1 LPARHRTLKQA
12 LEGPERQIILDTLQQ
27 HNWNRNATAEQL
39 GINRTT
45 LYKKMKRLGLEDCAP
60 ACSGITSTPSTSL
73 ASADTPWVG
82 YQGGD
87 GPGAGRHIVLIA
99 GDEEYRSEEAMPML
113 GQILAVRHGFRCTV
127 LFSINPED
135 GTIDPNNQNN
145 IPGLEHLAK
154 ADMMIIA
161 TRFRH
166 LPDDQ
171 MKHIDAFVH
180 SGKPILGLRTAT
192 HAFNY
197 PGDSTSPY
205 AKYSFRSQQWRGGFG
220 QQVLGET
227 WINHHGHHKV
237 ESTRGVI
244 NDKFADHP
252 ILKGVQDIWGP
263 TDVYGI
269 RNLTDEAQ
277 VLVFGQVLEGME
289 PGDKPVEGEKNNPMM
304 PLVWTKTFTG
314 ETGKTAKIVCTTM
327 GASVDL
333 VSEDLRRLL
342 VNACY
347 WALELEDKIP
357 DRANVDYVQ
366 PFEPTFY
373 GFGQFKKGMKPSD
386 FAL

>member
-1 LPARHRTLKQA
+1 MFLL
-12 LEGPERQIILDTLQQ
+12 
-27 HNWNRNATAEQL
+27 NRSSRWTVL
-39 GINRTT
+39 S
-45 LYKKMKRLGLEDCAP
+45 LVLLSSGLA
-60 ACSGITSTPSTSL
+60 SV
-73 ASADTPWVG
+73 ASADTPWVV
-82 YQGGD
+82 YPGGD

-99 GDEEYRSEEAMPML
+99 GDEEYRSEEVMPML

-145 IPGLEHLAK
+145 IPGLEHLAD

-171 MKHIDAFVH
+171 MKHIAEFVN

-197 PGDSTSPY
+197 PGDSTSPF
-205 AKYSFRSQQWRGGFG
+205 AKYSFRSQNWPGGFG

-227 WINHHGHHKV
+227 WINHHGRHKF

-269 RNLTDEAQ
+269 RNLTEEAK

-347 WALELEDKIP
+347 WALGLEDKIP
-357 DRANVDYVQ
+357 NRANVDYVQ

-373 GFGQFKKGMKPSD
+373 GFGEFKKGMKPSD

>member
-1 LPARHRTLKQA
+1 MFLL
-12 LEGPERQIILDTLQQ
+12 
-27 HNWNRNATAEQL
+27 NRSSRWTVL
-39 GINRTT
+39 S
-45 LYKKMKRLGLEDCAP
+45 LVLLSSGLA
-60 ACSGITSTPSTSL
+60 SV
-73 ASADTPWVG
+73 ASADTPWVV
-82 YQGGD
+82 YPGGD

-99 GDEEYRSEEAMPML
+99 GDEEYRSEEVMPML

-145 IPGLEHLAK
+145 IPGLEHLAD

-171 MKHIDAFVH
+171 MKHIAEFVH

-205 AKYSFRSQQWRGGFG
+205 AKYSFRSQEWPGGFG

-227 WINHHGHHKV
+227 WINHHGRHKF

-269 RNLTDEAQ
+269 RNLTEEAK

-347 WALELEDKIP
+347 WALGLEDKIP
-357 DRANVDYVQ
+357 NRANVDYVQ
-366 PFEPTFY
+366 SFEPTFY
-373 GFGQFKKGMKPSD
+373 GFGEFKKGMKPSD